1 MFVTK
6 MLVLMRKIRI
16 LFFMILAGMF
26 VNAQNPDYSDVEF
39 DQQEMQELVND
50 ARLTKRRCGG
60 KKHDAV
66 APLQWNNKLAQAAQ
80 KHADDMADNDF
91 FDHTGSDKSTVVM
104 RIEREDYTWRAAGE
118 NVAMGPRS
126 VAQALQGWLD
136 SPGHCSNIMNGDF
149 TEMGAA
155 LSHNGQYW
163 VQVFAAPREK

>member
-1 MFVTK
+1 MQ
-6 MLVLMRKIRI
+6 KIFI
-16 LFFMILAGMF
+16 SLLFFSFGIIGIS
-26 VNAQNPDYSDVEF
+26 QNPDYSDVEF
-39 DQQEMQELVND
+39 DQQEMLELVNE
-50 ARLTKRRCGG
+50 ARMSKRRCGG

-66 APLQWNNKLAQAAQ
+66 APLQWDKKLAQAAQ

-104 RIEREDYTWRAAGE
+104 RMEREDYLWRAAGE

-126 VAQALQGWLD
+126 VEQSVQGWLD

-163 VQVFAAPREK
+163 VQVFGAPREN